1 MLPLQAMLEHA
12 HPSAWLIYRAC
23 PRRGGSDLAGAL
35 AWVARH
41 HPLHSAFSRPEPTA
55 CRVLRVQ
62 HQFGSPLPVSKRQK
76 EV

>member
-12 HPSAWLIYRAC
+12 HPSARLIYPAC

-41 HPLHSAFSRPEPTA
+41 HPPCAAR
-55 CRVLRVQ
+55 
-62 HQFGSPLPVSKRQK
+62 SPAL
-76 EV
+76 